1 LEFRHLR
8 YFTAVAEARNLTSA
22 ATRAHVAQPALS
34 RAMQDLEK
42 EMGVKLFERHARGVT
57 LTLAGEAF
65 AQGASRLL
73 EEVATALD
81 RADAVV
87 GGRRGRLVM
96 GAMLSAIATGIPL
109 QVEELLR
116 REHPEVTL
124 VLKDSDPP
132 DITEGVLDGTF
143 DLTLAVESG
152 VLPSPLLSEPLW
164 ADPVDRVLVPARHP
178 LARRDTLTIADLAG
192 LPFVLPQ
199 RTMAPGW
206 WQELLA
212 DVRKLGLRSPL
223 LVIDGGLRDTHFAVA
238 AGRGWAAIS
247 QSRAHGALPQGTVAI
262 PVEGLETVVIGC
274 VIWRRGDR
282 RPVLRTTVETVL
294 QAARELPNTRVRTE
308 PALPGATLPR
318 ATRRRPG
325 GTLPPAIEVRHLR
338 ALLAVAATQTIGRA
352 AERLGITQ
360 PALSRQLGELE
371 HASGLHLLERSAR
384 GVQLTAAGTALAG
397 DCPALLLELERILL
411 ETTRARRGMEGR
423 CVIAAV
429 PTATTGEIL
438 SRLVAA
444 TAEKHPHLH
453 LIIEEMSTP
462 LQVAAIRSGE
472 IDLGLAHTYPGLD
485 GAGNLRLEL
494 RQDDRVDSALVSA
507 TGPLAGK
514 KRLLAAD
521 LADVPF
527 LFMERSFHPA
537 FYDRIMSALRGLG
550 LEPRVEGTY
559 DGLRAVWA
567 LAAQGKGWC
576 LGFRSQSA
584 LPPSG
589 TAAIPVTGFDVP
601 WGITLIRRKTEPGA
615 AVRAVLDVLKVL
627 YNPKHPRRPRQKAKR

>member
-1 LEFRHLR
+1 MEFRHLR
-8 YFTAVAEARNLTSA
+8 YFAAVAEARNLTGA
-22 ATRAHVAQPALS
+22 AKNAHVAQPALS

-42 EMGVKLFERHARGVT
+42 ELGVKLFERHARGVS

-65 AQGASRLL
+65 AQGAARILV
-73 EEVATALD
+73 EVATAFD
-81 RADAVV
+81 RADAVA

-96 GAMLSAIATGIPL
+96 GAMLSAIATGIPT
-109 QVEELLR
+109 QVEDLLR

-152 VLPSPLLSEPLW
+152 ALPTPLVSEPLW
-164 ADPVDRVLVPARHP
+164 ADPVDQVLVPARHP
-178 LARRDTLTIADLAG
+178 LARRDVLTIPDLAS

-206 WQELLA
+206 WQTLLA
-212 DVRKLGLRSPL
+212 DVRELGLRSPL

-247 QSRAHGALPQGTVAI
+247 RARAHGALPQGTVAV
-262 PVEGLETVVIGC
+262 PVKGLETVLISC

-282 RPVLRTTVETVL
+282 RPVLRTAIDAVIAT
-294 QAARELPNTRVRTE
+294 ARALPDTRVRAE
-308 PALPGATLPR
+308 PTLPQAILPKAR
-318 ATRRRPG
+318 RRRPG

-453 LIIEEMSTP
+453 LMIEEMATP

-472 IDLGLAHTYPGLD
+472 IDLGLAHSYPALD
-485 GAGNLRLEL
+485 RANNLRLEL
-494 RQDDRVDSALVSA
+494 LQDDRVDAALVSA
-507 TGPLAGK
+507 TGPLAGR
-514 KRLLAAD
+514 KRLVATD

-527 LFMERSFHPA
+527 LFMERTFHAA

-559 DGLRAVWA
+559 DGLRAVWS

-584 LPPSG
+584 HPPSG
-589 TAAIPVTGFDVP
+589 TVALPIAGFDVP
-601 WGITLIRRKTEPGA
+601 WGITLIRRRTEPGA
-615 AVRAVLDVLKVL
+615 AVRAVLDVLKEL
-627 YNPKHPRRPRQKAKR
+627 GRGSPKARRRSRP